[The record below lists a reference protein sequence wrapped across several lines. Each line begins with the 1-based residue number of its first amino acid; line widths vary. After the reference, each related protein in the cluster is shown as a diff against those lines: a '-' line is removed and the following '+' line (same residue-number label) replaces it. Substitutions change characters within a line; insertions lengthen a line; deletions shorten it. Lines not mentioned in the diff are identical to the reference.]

1 MDPIWLKSYPRE
13 VDPAPAIPDCTVAEL
28 VAEHCQRFA
37 GHEAFW
43 SKGRSLS
50 YGECFA
56 YARAFAGWLRHE
68 RLAPGERVAIMLP
81 NVLAFPIATYGALL
95 GGHVIVNVNP
105 LYTARELVHQ
115 LRDAGARTLVVW
127 EPAVAVVEKA
137 LGELTLERIITVAP
151 GAPGAPGAARTARPN
166 GTGPAWH
173 SLEAVLAGGASEPLA
188 PFDVGPSSPVFLQY
202 TGGTTGVSK
211 AAVLTQ
217 RNVLADLAQQL
228 AWSRPFLPPEH
239 APYRAITALPLY
251 HVAALMAGM
260 FRQLLHGGSCI
271 LIADPRNLDELVE
284 TMATQRFTTMG
295 GVNTLYNALLSHP
308 RIRDVDFSHCLYSGA
323 GATAT
328 QQAIVDRWHALT
340 GMSIIEGY
348 GMTETCCYISQ
359 QPLDGRPFNGSAGLP
374 YPLTEISIRDLDD
387 RELGPGEAGEICVRG
402 PQVMAGYWNRPDET
416 RKVMTDDG
424 FLRSGDIGSV
434 DADGY
439 LRISDRKKD
448 MILVSGFN
456 VFPNEV
462 EAVLLAH
469 PKVLEA
475 AVVSAPDGRSG
486 ESPAAFIVRRD
497 ASLTEQELRAYCAEQ
512 LTAYKRPTRYEFRAA
527 LPKTPVGKVLRRALR
542 DEAQRFAA
550 G

>member
-1 MDPIWLKSYPRE
+1 MEPVWLKSYPRA
-13 VDPAPAIPDCTVAEL
+13 VDPTPPIPGGTVAGL
-28 VAEHCQRFA
+28 ITEHCLRHAQR
-37 GHEAFW
+37 EAFW
-43 SKGRSLS
+43 SKGRSLTF
-50 YGECFA
+50 GECFA
-56 YARAFAGWLRHE
+56 HARAFAGWLGRE
-68 RLAPGERVAIMLP
+68 RVAPGERVAIMLP
-81 NVLAFPIATYGALL
+81 NVLAFPIATYCALL

-115 LRDAGARTLVVW
+115 LNDAGARTLVVW
-127 EPAVAVVEKA
+127 EPAAAVVEQA
-137 LGELTLERIITVAP
+137 LAELALERIVTVAP
-151 GAPGAPGAARTARPN
+151 GAPRAAGAAAARPA
-166 GTGPAWH
+166 GAGPAWH
-173 SLEAVLAGGASEPLA
+173 SLEAVLAAGAGAPLA
-188 PFDVGPSSPVFLQY
+188 PFDAGPASAAFLQY

-211 AAVLTQ
+211 GAVLTQ
-217 RNVLADLAQQL
+217 RNVLADLAQQG
-228 AWSRPFLPPEH
+228 AWSRPFLPPERG
-239 APYRAITALPLY
+239 PYRAITALPLY
-251 HVAALMAGM
+251 HVAALMAAM
-260 FRQLLHGGSCI
+260 FRQLLLGGSCI
-271 LIADPRNLDELVE
+271 LISDPRNLDDLVE

-295 GVNTLYNALLSHP
+295 GVNTLYAALLNHP
-308 RIRDVDFSHCLYSGA
+308 RIREVDFSQCLYSGA

-340 GMSIIEGY
+340 GMSIVEGY

-387 RELGPGEAGEICVRG
+387 RELGPGEIGEICVRG

-424 FLRSGDIGSV
+424 HLRSGDIGCV

-456 VFPNEV
+456 VFPNEI

-497 ASLTEQELRAYCAEQ
+497 ASLTEQELRAHCAGE
-512 LTAYKRPTRYEFRAA
+512 LTAYKRPTRYEFRDA

-542 DEAQRFAA
+542 DEARRFAT